1 MLHTDDELMMADE
14 QTYQAA
20 LSKPVA
26 DGSTFQQQHMAKK
39 KRKTLSGFL
48 ADKIVV
54 LVEHGQV

>member
-1 MLHTDDELMMADE
+1 MSKH
-14 QTYQAA
+14 QTA